1 VPVPLRTTAL
11 TAVLVTI
18 ALVSGCSGADGDS
31 VDVTDVELSPV
42 DGESPTTT
50 IGVNP
55 LEVEPLA
62 EAPTELIITEL
73 ATGAG
78 RAAQPG
84 DTVWVDYV
92 GVISLTGELFDTS
105 IARGQALSFTV
116 GTGQVIEGWD
126 SGLLGATPGSKRRL
140 DIPADLAYGDDPPG
154 EPIKAGDALTFVV
167 DIHAVVAPSVASDA
181 PVDVGI
187 VASDGAL
194 GISIDEVVTG
204 EGRVT
209 NPGDTA
215 LAHLLLVRGD
225 NLVALF
231 NTWERGEPLEI
242 LLEDGYTL
250 PGLQEALTGM
260 AVGSTRIVT
269 MPPDLAF
276 GPDGEPGL
284 GLPAGR
290 DLIAVIELL
299 GAW

>member
-1 VPVPLRTTAL
+1 MPVPLRTTAL
-11 TAVLVTI
+11 TAVLVAI

-260 AVGSTRIVT
+260 SVGSTRIVT